1 MFALGWGL
9 ALQVYSTHVSAAPP
23 RDDPSAVS
31 VIELG
36 LPGQAGAP
44 SAYKVSLAEVL
55 AGQPGVQIRSSGGL
69 GQWSGAI
76 LRGADSSQV
85 AVLIDG
91 VPLQRGVQSAV
102 DLSQLPVDG
111 AERVEIYRGV
121 PPLDVGIDAIGG
133 AINLVTRR
141 GRGLPTVW
149 ALLGS
154 GSFGLRKVSV
164 GHVGERDGLHI
175 AATASY
181 QGATGD
187 FPYFS
192 TGGLLYSNNLFEL
205 RRRNDGFDQV
215 SADLRLTQQ
224 TRHGSFFVGA
234 QGLLK
239 QQGVAGIGQ
248 ALAQPGQPTLA
259 IGRALLSGGGQADL
273 GGGRMQLAVD
283 GHVLLERTAY
293 RDPGIAPPANS
304 EQLSEQGGA
313 RIVLRLHSSPLAA
326 GASPPERTLVLLGEA
341 RYEHLGSDE
350 LCPAPRTDCPAALR
364 TASERIRGLFGL
376 GGELHFGQAPPSG
389 ADRPAHS
396 SDRLLLQPGV
406 HFLVA
411 RSVLRQLATSPTP
424 SDEPIASE
432 QLFLAPRL
440 AARLHVARW
449 LLLRASGG
457 RFVRLPTFLE
467 LFGDRAFF
475 RPSLSLRPES
485 AWLAELGGRA
495 SGSLSSW
502 VQLSLEAHGFARLV
516 DDLITVVRDGPIL
529 RAANVGQALAAG
541 VELEGQLRL
550 RELASVQLNYTFLDA
565 RDRTLATGHAGNL
578 LPNRPPHS
586 VFLRAE
592 LGYRAWRV
600 AYELDYTSLLYLDP
614 GNLQPRPGRAL
625 HALRLQSGPH
635 RWLHLSL
642 ALELRNLADTRTVPV
657 TLSLAGGSERQ
668 VPLSDIF
675 DYPLPGRSLYATLS
689 GRL

>member
-1 MFALGWGL
+1 MFLLGWGL
-9 ALQVYSTHVSAAPP
+9 ALQVYSTRVSAPPPP

-149 ALLGS
+149 ALFGS
-154 GSFGLRKVSV
+154 GSFGLRKASV
-164 GHVGERDGLHI
+164 GHVGEQGGLHV

-187 FPYFS
+187 FPYYS
-192 TGGLLYSNNLFEL
+192 TGGLLYSTNLIEL

-215 SADLRLTQQ
+215 SADVRLTKE
-224 TRHGSFFVGA
+224 TSGGSVFLA
-234 QGLLK
+234 SQGLLK

-248 ALAQPGQPTLA
+248 ALAQPGQPTLSV
-259 IGRALLSGGGQADL
+259 GRVLLSGGGQADF
-273 GGGRMQLAVD
+273 GGRLQLAAD
-283 GHVLLERTAY
+283 GHVLMERTAY
-293 RDPGIAPPANS
+293 HDPDTAPPQNS
-304 EQLSEQGGA
+304 EQLSEQAGA
-313 RIVLRLHSSPLAA
+313 RLVLRLHSSPLRRDLP
-326 GASPPERTLVLLGEA
+326 PPERTLVLLAET

-350 LCPAPRTDCPAALR
+350 LCPAPRTDCAILSS
-364 TASERIRGLFGL
+364 ASERIRGLLGL
-376 GGELHFGQAPPSG
+376 GGELHFGEGPRS
-389 ADRPAHS
+389 DRPD
-396 SDRLLLQPGV
+396 DRLLVQPGV

-411 RSVLRQLATSPTP
+411 KSVLHQLATSPMP
-424 SDEPIASE
+424 SDEPIASQ

-440 AARLHVARW
+440 AARLHATPW
-449 LLLRASGG
+449 LLLRLSGG

-485 AWLAELGGRA
+485 AWLAEFGGRA
-495 SGSLSSW
+495 SGSAGSW
-502 VQLSLEAHGFARLV
+502 VQLSLEAHGFARLI
-516 DDLITVVRDGPIL
+516 DDLIMVIRDGPAL
-529 RAANVGQALAAG
+529 RAENVGQALAAG
-541 VELEGQLRL
+541 AELEGQLRL
-550 RELASVQLNYTFLDA
+550 RDFATVQLNYTFLDA
-565 RDRTLATGHAGNL
+565 RDRTSSAGHTGNL

-586 VFLRAE
+586 VFLRCE
-592 LGYRAWRV
+592 LGYRVWRL

-614 GNLQPRPGRAL
+614 ANLQPRPARAL

-635 RWLHLSL
+635 RLLHLSL
-642 ALELRNLADTRTVPV
+642 ALEVRNLLDTRTVPI
-657 TLSLAGGSERQ
+657 TLPLASGGERP

-675 DYPLPGRSLYATLS
+675 DYPLPGRALYATLS